1 MRLDISDKV
10 KMASDKGDFD
20 EMIKYMKVKKKLDE
34 VYNELTLQTNTV
46 VIK

>member
-10 KMASDKGDFD
+10 KKASDKGDFD
-20 EMIKYMKVKKKLDE
+20 EMMKFMKIKKKLDA
-34 VYNELTLQTNTV
+34 VYNELALQTNTV